1 MKYDHAK
8 PLIER
13 LMHVAV
19 LYHMSPGMLRTR
31 IFDALKEL
39 LETLEYDYESR
50 KQGTGMSIFDTDKD
64 KDIKLLKK
72 HIKAMKL
79 ILKYYVGDL

>member
-1 MKYDHAK
+1 MKVEVDVDWELSDIIVAK
-8 PLIER
+8 N
-13 LMHVAV
+13 
-19 LYHMSPGMLRTR
+19 
-31 IFDALKEL
+31 LKEL
-39 LETLEYDYESR
+39 LETLEDDYESR

>member
-1 MKYDHAK
+1 MKVEIEVDWELSDIIVAK
-8 PLIER
+8 N
-13 LMHVAV
+13 
-19 LYHMSPGMLRTR
+19 
-31 IFDALKEL
+31 LKEL
-39 LETLEYDYESR
+39 LETLEDDYESR

>member
-1 MKYDHAK
+1 MKIEVEVDWELSDIIVAK
-8 PLIER
+8 N
-13 LMHVAV
+13 
-19 LYHMSPGMLRTR
+19 
-31 IFDALKEL
+31 LKEL
-39 LETLEYDYESR
+39 LDVLEHDLDCR
-50 KQGTGMSIFDTDKD
+50 KRDVGMAIFDTDKD

>member
-1 MKYDHAK
+1 MK
-8 PLIER
+8 IEIDVDWE
-13 LMHVAV
+13 LSDIIV
-19 LYHMSPGMLRTR
+19 SKN
-31 IFDALKEL
+31 LKGL
-39 LETLEYDYESR
+39 LDTLEHDLDCRENDH
-50 KQGTGMSIFDTDKD
+50 GMAIFDTDKD

>member
-1 MKYDHAK
+1 MKVEIDVDWELSDIIVAK
-8 PLIER
+8 N
-13 LMHVAV
+13 
-19 LYHMSPGMLRTR
+19 
-31 IFDALKEL
+31 LKEL
-39 LETLEYDYESR
+39 LETLEDDYESR

-79 ILKYYVGDL
+79 ILKYYVGDM